1 MPFLDWLP
9 SPAAKIPPRILRA
22 WGGVFVHV
30 TALLLDAMTET
41 AKQAIKVRF
50 PSLAPPDGLRA
61 IGEER
66 GEARATA
73 YLYEDDFAFAERLR
87 KTWSRR
93 RRAGTRAGLV
103 RVFEAFGFPSFQ
115 VYDLGEWLPSYTW
128 HTWVYLPKGSHPWG
142 PGPVV
147 DDGSK
152 VGEGKTVGS
161 SLRSSE
167 VRNLR
172 EVTASWCSPHVST
185 YLHLQTVDGPVVGDG
200 SDVGDGS
207 VVGGKS
213 CKLKLGKATL
223 S

>member
-22 WGGVFVHV
+22 WGGVYVHV
-30 TALLLDAMTET
+30 TALLLDALAEC
-41 AKQAIKVRF
+41 AKQAVKVRF
-50 PSLAPPDGLRA
+50 PSQAPPDALRA
-61 IGEER
+61 IGGEL

-73 YLYEDDFAFAERLR
+73 FVYEDDFAFAERLR
-87 KTWSRR
+87 TTWSRR
-93 RRAGTRAGLV
+93 RRAGTKEGLV

-147 DDGSK
+147 GDGSK

>member
-87 KTWSRR
+87 TTWSRR

-103 RVFEAFGFPSFQ
+103 RVFEAFGFPSFE
-115 VYDLGEWLPSYTW
+115 VYDLGEWFSSLAW
-128 HTWVYLPKGSHPWG
+128 HAWVYVPRASHPWG

-147 DDGSK
+147 GDGTQVGDGS
-152 VGEGKTVGS
+152 TVGS
-161 SLRSSE
+161 SLRVSQ

-172 EVTASWCSPHVST
+172 EVTASWCPPHART
-185 YLHLQTVDGPVVGDG
+185 YLRLQTEEGPIVGDG
-200 SDVGDGS
+200 SEVGDGS

-213 CKLKLGKATL
+213 CKIRLGKASL